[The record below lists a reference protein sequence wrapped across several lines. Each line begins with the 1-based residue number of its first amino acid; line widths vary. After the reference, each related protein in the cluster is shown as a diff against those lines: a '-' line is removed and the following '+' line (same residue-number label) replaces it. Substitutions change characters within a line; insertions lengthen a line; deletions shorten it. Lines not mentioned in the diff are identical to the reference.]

1 MAQDNLKQK
10 TKNGLYW
17 SFANNIA
24 NKGMQFVFSIILA
37 RLLTPSDYGLIGML
51 AIFIA
56 IIQIFVESGFSQA
69 IITKQDRT
77 QTDLSTA
84 FYFNIGVGV
93 LGYLILFLSA
103 PLIANFYGMPMLKP
117 ILRVIGLGVIFNSL
131 NIVQNAHYAIRLD
144 FKTPA
149 KVSVFSQMF
158 TGVLGIFLAYEGF
171 GVWALVIQQVSGG
184 LIGLLLNWYLV
195 RWKPTAEFNKES
207 FLYLWSY
214 GSKVLSS
221 GLLTTIYDNVQPLLI
236 GKFFSSSA
244 LGLYSR
250 AQGFATLPSSN
261 LSGILANV
269 TFPLLSKINDDIE
282 RLGSIYRRLIKFSA
296 FIIFPLMI
304 GLAAISAPLVHFL
317 LPERWNGC
325 IPLLR
330 LLCFSLMWQ
339 PISLVN
345 LNLLNAAK
353 RPDVVLKL
361 EMIKKPLGLI
371 LLIASIPYGIIM
383 MCVANLLVCLLAV
396 AINTVMTSRTLNVPF
411 MAQVRDLLP
420 VFLLSLSM
428 GCIVYFFTTIVHP
441 PLLSMII
448 GIAIGFVVYILGA
461 YFFMPELMKDTLYL
475 IKRKK

>member
-17 SFANNIA
+17 SFASNIA

-93 LGYLILFLSA
+93 LGYLILFVSA
-103 PLIANFYGMPMLKP
+103 PLIANFYGMPLLKP

-171 GVWALVIQQVSGG
+171 GVWALVFQQVSGG

-195 RWKPTAEFNKES
+195 RWKPTTEFNKES
-207 FLYLWSY
+207 FLYLWRY

-221 GLLTTIYDNVQPLLI
+221 GLLSTIYDNVQPLLI

-383 MCVANLLVCLLAV
+383 MCVANLFVCLFAV
-396 AINTVMTSRTLNVPF
+396 AINTVMTSRTLSVPF

-420 VFLLSLSM
+420 VFLLSLAM

-441 PLLSMII
+441 ALLSMII
-448 GIAIGFVVYILGA
+448 GIVIGIVVYILGA
-461 YFFMPELMKDTLYL
+461 YFFMPGLMKDTLYL

>member
-171 GVWALVIQQVSGG
+171 GHSTSFWRFNRIVVKLV
-184 LIGLLLNWYLV
+184 
-195 RWKPTAEFNKES
+195 F
-207 FLYLWSY
+207 
-214 GSKVLSS
+214 SKME
-221 GLLTTIYDNVQPLLI
+221 TN
-236 GKFFSSSA
+236 
-244 LGLYSR
+244 
-250 AQGFATLPSSN
+250 
-261 LSGILANV
+261 
-269 TFPLLSKINDDIE
+269 
-282 RLGSIYRRLIKFSA
+282 
-296 FIIFPLMI
+296 
-304 GLAAISAPLVHFL
+304 
-317 LPERWNGC
+317 C
-325 IPLLR
+325 
-330 LLCFSLMWQ
+330 
-339 PISLVN
+339 
-345 LNLLNAAK
+345 
-353 RPDVVLKL
+353 
-361 EMIKKPLGLI
+361 
-371 LLIASIPYGIIM
+371 
-383 MCVANLLVCLLAV
+383 
-396 AINTVMTSRTLNVPF
+396 
-411 MAQVRDLLP
+411 
-420 VFLLSLSM
+420 
-428 GCIVYFFTTIVHP
+428 
-441 PLLSMII
+441 
-448 GIAIGFVVYILGA
+448 
-461 YFFMPELMKDTLYL
+461 
-475 IKRKK
+475 